1 MTKKDEKNLKK
12 NSENAEKK
20 IKKTAEKSEKIEKK
34 ITKKV
39 AEKNSE
45 NKKNV
50 EKTAEKNLKNEKK
63 ISENSEKNKKNSAEK
78 NLKKFK
84 NPFSYSDPLQ
94 KKFVNTIMRC
104 GKKTV
109 AEKILKNTFE
119 ELKNRGYD
127 DPLKMFETAI
137 IKASPSMEVR
147 PKRIGGAIYQIPIEV
162 KAKRQQSLVFR
173 WIIEGAKKRKGQPM
187 FKKLAAEIIDAV
199 DETGHAFGKKT
210 EVHKMAQAN
219 KAFAHLSRY

>member
-12 NSENAEKK
+12 NSKNAEKK

-34 ITKKV
+34 LTEKVTENKKNS

-45 NKKNV
+45 NKK
-50 EKTAEKNLKNEKK
+50 
-63 ISENSEKNKKNSAEK
+63 SAEK
-78 NLKKFK
+78 KLKKFK

-109 AEKILKNTFE
+109 AEKILKNTFA
-119 ELKNRGYD
+119 ELKNRGHD

-162 KAKRQQSLVFR
+162 KTKRQHSLVFR

-199 DETGHAFGKKT
+199 DETGFAFGKKS
-210 EVHKMAQAN
+210 EAHKMAQAN
-219 KAFAHLSRY
+219 KAFAHLARY